1 MAKLPSLYNGPDH
14 QPVDARPRRLDEHF
28 GLDALD
34 SGHVRFLQR
43 KAHMCRQPRKP
54 LAA

>member
-1 MAKLPSLYNGPDH
+1 MAELPSLYNGPDH
-14 QPVDARPRRLDEHF
+14 QPVDARHRRLDEHF
-28 GLDALD
+28 ELDALD
-34 SGHVRFLQR
+34 SGNVQYLQH